1 MASRSLE
8 SAGAIRTGALLLAC
22 VGESGSVTH
31 PWCGGAALK
40 QGAGATRNLA
50 DAIHFLCALHGRHPG
65 VIDLAETRTLEAPG
79 RAWLSQA
86 AESMADERLYLTRLS
101 VAAGPIPSTPG
112 ANGSEAAIAAQRAAI
127 ATLAQSDRRG
137 CALGAALAF
146 AADWL
151 SIRTVLDAAA
161 KRFGVD
167 PRPLTFGPRELIR
180 EVADGSSDCERALLF
195 GAQQLALQHRALWDL
210 LEARAQARGDS

>member
-1 MASRSLE
+1 MASRSVE
-8 SAGAIRTGALLLAC
+8 TVSGIRTGALLLAC
-22 VGESGSVTH
+22 VADSGSATH
-31 PWCGGAALK
+31 AWLAKDALHKGADAP
-40 QGAGATRNLA
+40 RNLA
-50 DAIHFLCALHGRHPG
+50 DLIHLLAALHGRHPG
-65 VIDLAETRTLEAPG
+65 VIDHAAARTVDPAA

-86 AESMADERLYLTRLS
+86 AEALADERVYLTRLS

-112 ANGSEAAIAAQRAAI
+112 SNGSEAAIVAQRAAL

-137 CALGAALAF
+137 CALGAGLAF

-151 SIRTVLDAAA
+151 VIRPVLDTAA

-167 PRPLTFGPRELIR
+167 PRPLTFGPRELVR
-180 EVADGSSDCERALLF
+180 EVADGAQDCERALLF

-210 LEARAQARGDS
+210 LEARAQARADS